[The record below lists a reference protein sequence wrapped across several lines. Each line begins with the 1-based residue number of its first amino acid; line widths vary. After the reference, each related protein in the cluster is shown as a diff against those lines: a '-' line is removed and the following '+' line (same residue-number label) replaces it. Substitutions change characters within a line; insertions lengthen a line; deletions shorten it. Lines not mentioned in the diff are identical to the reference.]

1 MVDDD
6 DVKESMFSKANV
18 VALGHAQER
27 KKGERTG
34 KETLTAFVTEKKP
47 ESELEESDKVPSEVN
62 GEKTD
67 VIEVGRLEIEDDY
80 PVSPGKVET
89 ETKDINTN
97 KRHRP
102 FPQGSSIGHK
112 NITAGTA
119 GRIMFE
125 REEKQVA
132 GEKVVYP
139 KPVGTSNNH
148 VVANENQGKIG
159 DSILQPGPYDGGK
172 EVDSKYRVGG
182 LAGYVELKDK
192 GNKVDF
198 AWYSLEEDRIAN
210 SFVLGMGVPT
220 EAGTVEKGD
229 MAYKGNTRTTS
240 YREGE
245 VLSTDATVRVKFSD
259 GLKEFEDQIIT
270 ESISKG
276 GDSGSTIF
284 NKRGQDIGTLFAGS
298 SKVSVVNKIQ
308 NILNETPLY
317 LNPEDV
323 YSDK

>member
-1 MVDDD
+1 MVNDD
-6 DVKESMFSKANV
+6 DVKRDMFSKANV
-18 VALGHAQER
+18 VALGHAQEQ
-27 KKGERTG
+27 KKGEKTG

-62 GEKTD
+62 GKKTD
-67 VIEVGRLEIEDDY
+67 VIEIGKLEIEADY
-80 PVSPGKVET
+80 PVQPGEVET

-97 KRHRP
+97 SKHRP

-125 REEKQVA
+125 REEKKVA
-132 GEKVVYP
+132 GETVVYP

-148 VVANENQGKIG
+148 VVANENNAEVG
-159 DSILQPGPYDGGK
+159 DSILQPGPYDGGR
-172 EVDSKYRVGG
+172 EIDSEYRVGG
-182 LAGYVELKDK
+182 VAGYVPLEDS
-192 GNKVDF
+192 GNRVDF
-198 AWYSLEEDRIAN
+198 AWYDLEEDRIAN
-210 SFVLGMGVPT
+210 SYVLGMGVPT
-220 EAGTVEKGD
+220 EAGTVQKGD
-229 MAYKGNTRTTS
+229 KAFKGNTRTTS

-245 VLSTDATVRVKFSD
+245 VLSTDATVRVRFSN
-259 GLKEFEDQIIT
+259 GVKEFEDQIIT

-284 NKRGQDIGTLFAGS
+284 NKHGEDIGTLFAGS

-308 NILNETPLY
+308 NILDETPLY
-317 LNPEDV
+317 LNPESV
-323 YSDK
+323 YNE